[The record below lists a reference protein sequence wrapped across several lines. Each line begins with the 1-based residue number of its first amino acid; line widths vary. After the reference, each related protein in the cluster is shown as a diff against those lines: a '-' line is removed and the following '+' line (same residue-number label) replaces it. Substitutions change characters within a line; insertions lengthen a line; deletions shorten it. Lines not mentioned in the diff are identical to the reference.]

1 MFEKLYA
8 RTMQLAAGRRA
19 PGALATV
26 SFAESSFFPVPP
38 DLLLIPMCLAARDR
52 AFFFA
57 GLCTLFSV
65 LGALL
70 GYGIGFFFF
79 ETIGSAVL
87 EFYGFTE
94 TFAEFQARYREWGI
108 WIVAGAGFTPFP
120 YKVITIA
127 SGVVGMDVLPFVLAS
142 FVSRG
147 LRFYIVAA
155 LLWYFGPSIQGFVE
169 KHLALLSILAFLV
182 AIGLVVLLKYGL

>member
-19 PGALATV
+19 PGTLAAV

-87 EFYGFTE
+87 EFYGFAE
-94 TFAEFQARYREWGI
+94 AFAEFQTRYREWGL

-127 SGVVGMDVLPFVLAS
+127 SGVAGMDVLPFALAS

-169 KHLALLSILAFLV
+169 KHLAPLSILAFLV